1 MEEVAMSVIAVPG
14 QEAATRRL
22 RELVVT
28 GLAVVFALFAIY
40 TVLFDQG
47 ALLAPLLGADSGEMN
62 YVHEFFHDG
71 RHLFAAMCH

>member
-22 RELVVT
+22 RDMVVA
-28 GLAVVFALFAIY
+28 GLAVIFALFGLYI
-40 TVLFDQG
+40 VLFDQG

-62 YVHEFFHDG
+62 YLHEFFHDG